1 MEVRSTLTAGAKTS
15 KRAHSAVLRTG
26 HDGLLSSFGLAV
38 VATIL
43 AALVGASMFSLHLL
57 QSHLERRAA
66 QSAPVLM
73 GFLSSM
79 AAQELSGPSERLRR
93 LMNEMAR
100 VPDVGACRLTVAATD
115 TTPEQVITPAGQRL
129 SQGRYL
135 RSEIIARSGD
145 GRSGQ
150 DQVRGVLEV
159 WYVEP
164 SAPSVLMAL
173 WTAAGL
179 SAALSL
185 VIFAVIYRRLRRRI
199 RPITFVRDNLLA
211 YHSGAETSLKLLSL
225 QDADGPTGEAWNSLI
240 GFVDGLQHEL
250 DSFRCRQSVENSVKS
265 MQSLL
270 SQSILDGLP
279 IGVVRIDGDDRLAY
293 FNSSAAQ
300 MLDIEAGDDAAV
312 PVKTGLHDQPLIEA
326 LLSLRDD
333 GSSGRTGRIGLG
345 HVDHEIAVEDEQGAA
360 LGRGRTV
367 LRLTPI
373 PVRGG
378 SGDELVVMVQDVS
391 QLIEAARSRDAF
403 LAHITH
409 ELRTPLTNIRAYA
422 ETLNEDFFDD
432 EQTRRECY
440 NVIMSETQRL
450 SRLIEDVLSVSQ
462 IEAGAVRFERVEVR
476 LDQSLRQTVQDVQA
490 SADAK
495 SIELSLQIPSK
506 VPTVLGDRM
515 RLQQVWVNLL
525 GNAIK
530 YTPQGGSVSVGVQS
544 DEQVVRVCVSDTG
557 IGISPEHHQKVFEK
571 FFRTEQ
577 PDVSAVEGSGLGLSI
592 TQEIVRMHGG
602 NIRVESEMGSGS
614 TFIVELPLARESS
627 VSSTAGS

>member
-1 MEVRSTLTAGAKTS
+1 MEVRSTLNADAKTS
-15 KRAHSAVLRTG
+15 NRAHSAILRSG
-26 HDGLLSSFGLAV
+26 NDGLLSPFGLAV

-43 AALVGASMFSLHLL
+43 AALAGASIFSLHLL
-57 QSHLERRAA
+57 QSHLERRAT
-66 QSAPVLM
+66 QSAPPLM
-73 GFLSSM
+73 RFLSSM
-79 AAQELSGPSERLRR
+79 AAQELDGPPERLRR
-93 LMNEMAR
+93 LVNEMAR

-129 SQGRYL
+129 TQGRYL
-135 RSEIIARSGD
+135 RSEILAHAGD

-164 SAPSVLMAL
+164 SAPSVLTAL
-173 WTAAGL
+173 WTATGL

-185 VIFAVIYRRLRRRI
+185 VAFAVIYRRLRRRI

-225 QDADGPTGEAWNSLI
+225 QDAAGPTGEAWNSLI
-240 GFVDGLQHEL
+240 GFVDGLQREL
-250 DSFRCRQSVENSVKS
+250 DTFRCRQSVENSVKS

-270 SQSILDGLP
+270 SQSILDSLP

-293 FNSSAAQ
+293 FNCSAAQ
-300 MLDIEAGDDAAV
+300 MLDIDAGDDAAV
-312 PVKTGLHDQPLIEA
+312 PVRKGLHDPALIEA

-333 GSSGRTGRIGLG
+333 GSSGRTGRVGLG
-345 HVDHEIAVEDEQGAA
+345 HVDHEIGADDEEGAGI
-360 LGRGRTV
+360 GRGRTV

-373 PVRGG
+373 PVRDGA
-378 SGDELVVMVQDVS
+378 GDELVVMVQDVS

-440 NVIMSETQRL
+440 NVIMSETRRL

-462 IEAGAVRFERVEVR
+462 IESGASRFERVQVR

-495 SIELSLQIPSK
+495 SIELNLQIPSK
-506 VPTVLGDRM
+506 VPAVLGDRM

-544 DEQVVRVCVSDTG
+544 DERVVRVCVSDTG
-557 IGISPEHHQKVFEK
+557 IGIDPQYHEKVFEK
-571 FFRTEQ
+571 FFRTDQ
-577 PDVSAVEGSGLGLSI
+577 PDVSATEGSGLGLSI

-602 NIRVESEMGSGS
+602 SIRVESEMGSGA
-614 TFIVELPLARESS
+614 TFIVELPLARETSDS
-627 VSSTAGS
+627 PKAG